1 MQTLVKE
8 PAGPLAELEQLL
20 VAVAKAGVHA
30 PAASPHS
37 HSPSPSTHAALSGV
51 LGLALARGSTRGL
64 ACALQ
69 ALLPTV
75 HDAAV
80 GSVAVVHGAA
90 VGSVAVVVVVSCAH
104 PLVVAGGHVLWRNV
118 PQLPCSFFLAHLLF
132 GMRVCEVDCV
142 VHVCVWH
149 GCERA
154 GCVGGR

>member
-1 MQTLVKE
+1 VQTLVKE

-20 VAVAKAGVHA
+20 VSVAKAGVHA

-69 ALLPTV
+69 ALLPIV
-75 HDAAV
+75 HD
-80 GSVAVVHGAA
+80 AA